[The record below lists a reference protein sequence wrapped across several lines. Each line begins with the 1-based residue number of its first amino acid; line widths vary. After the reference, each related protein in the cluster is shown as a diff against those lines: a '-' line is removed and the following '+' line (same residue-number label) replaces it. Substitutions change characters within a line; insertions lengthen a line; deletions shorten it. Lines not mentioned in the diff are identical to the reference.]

1 MRLFVVALLR
11 KLVLKRSL
19 STELWMILVCIVS
32 GTSCFVY
39 NSQQASASQSA
50 CGPAA
55 YFRGIFITAVVLMPS
70 SLSTVVN
77 ELVYK
82 LRHPFSSLF
91 IWGMQCSMPAVL
103 SSTAVWLRFMFFS
116 KNSLFGDTNFIHFA
130 IILVQVAFGLTV
142 ALTIHTLGAL
152 YHFVIGALQVVVFS
166 MMNGLVGIEVP
177 WANLIFTVGILI
189 PAVLADSLISVRET
203 AEAAAAAAAAA
214 SAAAAID
221 TVQNDALGKEL
232 QQPLPA
238 APK

>member
-1 MRLFVVALLR
+1 MNW
-11 KLVLKRSL
+11 S
-19 STELWMILVCIVS
+19 I
-32 GTSCFVY
+32 SCATRF
-39 NSQQASASQSA
+39 
-50 CGPAA
+50 
-55 YFRGIFITAVVLMPS
+55 L
-70 SLSTVVN
+70 
-77 ELVYK
+77 
-82 LRHPFSSLF
+82 
-91 IWGMQCSMPAVL
+91 L
-103 SSTAVWLRFMFFS
+103 SSFGECNAQCRRCCHQRLYGCVSCFFS